1 MQLIESVP
9 CFIESFLSQTQT
21 LHEIADAIMREMS
34 VLGQASCCTLCA
46 DATQVT
52 DELALLDQLM
62 QAATNCAKHHDAAGL
77 AKVVEKLEQVSG
89 SKISAGKVAKGATN
103 RARLSLQHIGILSE
117 GRLAAMKGQSDV
129 LKELAEGAAT

>member
-1 MQLIESVP
+1 M
-9 CFIESFLSQTQT
+9 
-21 LHEIADAIMREMS
+21 
-34 VLGQASCCTLCA
+34 
-46 DATQVT
+46 QVT